1 VFLVRRDGEPGDHM
15 KNKAFVTIAGQFSA
29 GGIVAAVCALL
40 FQRRLPCN
48 FLTLGLHSKK
58 LGFTIRH
65 HRSRWLGNKWARPVF
80 GEFRRVRPKQHL
92 RSLTNRSGDTVIPP
106 PLPSGESFI
115 FQSRPLPA
123 TSTCGISH
131 SRIPFRFAQKSPLT
145 RVQGMKMMSAP
156 MNRCRMKPTTS
167 VA

>member
-1 VFLVRRDGEPGDHM
+1 MFLVRRDGEPGDHM

-29 GGIVAAVCALL
+29 GEIIAAARAMA
-40 FQRRLPCN
+40 FQRCLPCN
-48 FLTLGLHSKK
+48 FLILGLHSKK
-58 LGFTIRH
+58 FSFTIRH
-65 HRSRWLGNKWARPVF
+65 HRSRWLCNKLNRSVF

-156 MNRCRMKPTTS
+156 MNR
-167 VA
+167 